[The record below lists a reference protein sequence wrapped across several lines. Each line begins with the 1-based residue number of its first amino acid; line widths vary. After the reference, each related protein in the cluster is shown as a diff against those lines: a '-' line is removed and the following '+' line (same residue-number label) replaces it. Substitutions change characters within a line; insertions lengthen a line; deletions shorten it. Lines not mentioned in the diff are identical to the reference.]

1 MRGKQAT
8 RRVVAPDP
16 VYGNPLIGKLINH
29 VMKDGKKATAERVVY
44 DAFKIIT
51 EKTKQDPVDVFDTAM
66 KNVSPSVEV
75 RSRRVGGANYQIPT
89 PVRGERRAALAFRW
103 MLTAARSKK
112 GKPMAQRLAAEI
124 INAAN
129 GEGDAM
135 KKRQDVQRMAE
146 ANRAFAHFAR

>member
-8 RRVVAPDP
+8 KRVIAPDA
-16 VYGNPLIGKLINH
+16 VYGNVTVAKLINH
-29 VMKDGKKATAERVVY
+29 VMKSGKKTVAERVVY
-44 DAFKIIT
+44 DAFKLIS
-51 EKTKQDPVDVFDTAM
+51 EKTKQEPLDVFTDAM

-89 PVRGERRAALAFRW
+89 PVRGERREALAFRW
-103 MLTAARSKK
+103 MLTAARAKK
-112 GKPMAQRLAAEI
+112 GKPMAERLAAEF